1 MSHQA
6 QERLSRRTIQV
17 TVDSRARRVSRTQ
30 LQLRADVHVH
40 GRAMVDTTNRQIQI
54 SVAVTSHQAQ
64 ERLSRRTIQVTV
76 DSRARRVSRTQ
87 LQARTVVR
95 VHGRVMI
102 LHTTN
107 RQIQTSV
114 AVTSQQTQGLSL
126 LRTIHMTVDSRATS
140 HQGIRLQ
147 TGHRQQTHILD
158 GVCQAKQTHFLVQ
171 PEL

>member
-64 ERLSRRTIQVTV
+64 ERLSRRTIQLIV

-87 LQARTVVR
+87 LQLRADVR
-95 VHGRVMI
+95 VHWRAMVD
-102 LHTTN
+102 TTN
-107 RQIQTSV
+107 RRIQTSV
-114 AVTSQQTQGLSL
+114 A
-126 LRTIHMTVDSRATS
+126 
-140 HQGIRLQ
+140 
-147 TGHRQQTHILD
+147 
-158 GVCQAKQTHFLVQ
+158 
-171 PEL
+171 